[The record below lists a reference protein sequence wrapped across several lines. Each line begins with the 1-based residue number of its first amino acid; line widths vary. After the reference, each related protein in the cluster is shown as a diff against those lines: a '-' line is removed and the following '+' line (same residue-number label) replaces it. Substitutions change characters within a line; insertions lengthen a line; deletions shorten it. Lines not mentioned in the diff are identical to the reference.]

1 MIYSTSTKYAVM
13 ALIELA
19 TRQDDRP
26 VQIKEISETTG
37 IPRHFLAK
45 LVQTLVK
52 ADILSSSKGR
62 GGGLRF
68 ARPPSQIS
76 LAEVV
81 RAIDGEGALQSCIF
95 GLQRCDG
102 TRNCPIHPMWGP
114 IREQIISFLENTTVA
129 DLAANM
135 RSGE

>member
-1 MIYSTSTKYAVM
+1 M

-19 TRQDDRP
+19 ARGDNRP
-26 VQIKEISETTG
+26 VQIKEISESTG
-37 IPRHFLAK
+37 MPRYFLAK

-81 RAIDGEGALQSCIF
+81 RAIDGEGALQNCIF
-95 GLQRCDG
+95 GLERCDR
-102 TRNCPIHPMWGP
+102 TP
-114 IREQIISFLENTTVA
+114 VA
-129 DLAANM
+129 DLATKDIPYYSPSN
-135 RSGE
+135 RFSSVSESGGVGVDKRFET